1 MFSIHFKYG
10 QGITI
15 FCGIL
20 FCFLSLIKLQ
30 QKQLFHNVLLEDKNT
45 YLKQE
50 QYLQTAVKLQQKMPV
65 FGFDN
70 LFANWNYLQFIQYFG
85 YTEARNVT
93 GYSVV
98 TNYFETVVEHD
109 PNFVQ
114 SHLVMSSA
122 NSLFAAKP
130 EKTVE
135 LLNKALETVKPE
147 IPYYPFLLWTY
158 KATDEILFLGDLES
172 AQNSYTMA
180 ANWTKLRQDE
190 LGRGLSQRYQQTTLF
205 LATNPD
211 PDQVQFGAWMS
222 ILSGS
227 QDRKTQD
234 YILNKLKSLGA
245 EITIDANGKLNI
257 KPPQQV
263 GANGRS
269 PIQLIGITNHNHDR

>member
-1 MFSIHFKYG
+1 MSKINYRLITSVGISIFSIL
-10 QGITI
+10 
-15 FCGIL
+15 GIL
-20 FCFLSLIKLQ
+20 FFQKQYYYNNLTIQNNTNYQQQEEQIKAEVNF
-30 QKQLFHNVLLEDKNT
+30 QKQL
-45 YLKQE
+45 
-50 QYLQTAVKLQQKMPV
+50 PS
-65 FGFDN
+65 FGFNN
-70 LFANWNYLQFIQYFG
+70 LIADWAFLKYVQYFG
-85 YTEARNVT
+85 DTEVRKIA

-98 TNYFETVVEHD
+98 TDYFETIVERD

-147 IPYYPFLLWTY
+147 ILYYPFLLWTY
-158 KATDEILFLGDLES
+158 KAADEILFLGDLEA

-190 LGRGLSQRYQQTTLF
+190 LGRGLSQRYQQTTRF

-211 PDQVQFGAWMS
+211 PSQAQFGAWMS
-222 ILSGS
+222 ILSTS
-227 QDRKTQD
+227 QDPKTQN
-234 YILNKLKSLGA
+234 YILEQLKTLGA
-245 EITIDANGKLNI
+245 EITIAPDGKLNI

-263 GANGRS
+263 GANARS
-269 PIQLIGITNHNHDR
+269 PLQSMGITNHNQDRWA